1 MSTSTEKHL
10 QADSIV
16 KVYGRILADVTPV
29 FFGLPVSLLPYSKIQ
44 IKDAIQLLIT
54 NIDTNN
60 TELLQ
65 SLIQSYI
72 SLAQFVTNDEL
83 ATLEH
88 GLSAINAEKPT
99 QADYDAMEQASFIT
113 SRIKADMETYSEE
126 LQLLLGEHIR
136 LS

>member
-1 MSTSTEKHL
+1 MSNSTEKY
-10 QADSIV
+10 QKADSIV
-16 KVYGRILADVTPV
+16 KVYGRILADVTPI

-54 NIDTNN
+54 NIDSND

-65 SLIQSYI
+65 SLIQSYM

-88 GLSAINAEKPT
+88 GLAAINSEKPSE
-99 QADYDAMEQASFIT
+99 ADYHAMEQASFIT
-113 SRIKADMETYSEE
+113 SRIKADMEMYSEE